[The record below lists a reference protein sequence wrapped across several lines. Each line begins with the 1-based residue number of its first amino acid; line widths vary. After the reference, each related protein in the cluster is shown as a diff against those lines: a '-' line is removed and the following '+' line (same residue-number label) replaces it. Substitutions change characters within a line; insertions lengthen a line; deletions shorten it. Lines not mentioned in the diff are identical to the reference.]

1 MTLSHPESIALTN
14 QIIGAAIEVH
24 RHLGPGLLESAYDE
38 CLFWELTDFGLSV
51 DRQRSIPLVY
61 KSRLIKAVYR
71 ADIIVNNLVLVEV
84 KAIEKTLPVHKAQVL
99 TYLRMAQLSVG
110 LLFNFN
116 TPTMVEGIT
125 RVSL

>member
-61 KSRLIKAVYR
+61 KSRLIKTVYR

>member
-38 CLFWELTDFGLSV
+38 CLFWELTDLGLSV